1 MTVTING
8 ATGITQPADNL
19 VGSSSGTVTV
29 QPAAAA
35 GTWTFTLPTNAGS
48 SGYVLQTD
56 GAGVTTWAALTG
68 GGNVSSSG
76 TPTSGQV
83 AVWTGAATIQGQTTG
98 TGVVTALGVN
108 TGSSGAFVVNGGALG
123 TPSSGTLTNAT
134 GLPLTT
140 GVTGV
145 LPTANGGLG
154 ASISPTTAGNVIFTA
169 DGSVWSSTQKIVRG
183 TSVSTATASFTAS
196 ISGTT
201 MTVTAVGSG
210 TIAVGQL
217 ITGTGVTAGTTITAL
232 GTGSGSTG
240 TYTVSASQTVASTT
254 ITIVGLDFTGIPS
267 WVKRIT
273 VMLNGVSV
281 SGASQ
286 IQVQIGS
293 GSITT
298 TGYTSA
304 ASNAQGTALA
314 VVTSSTGFTTGGAN
328 AANLHYTTFNIVNP
342 SGFIYQLFGNGN
354 INSAGTFSVYCAS
367 GTVTLSGAIDR
378 IRLTTVNGTDTFDA
392 GSVNIL
398 YE

>member
-98 TGVVTALGVN
+98 TGVVTAIGVN
-108 TGSSGAFVVNGGALG
+108 IGTAGSFLINGGVLG

-140 GVTGV
+140 GVTGL
-145 LPTANGGLG
+145 LPIANGGLA
-154 ASISPTTAGNVIFTA
+154 ASVSPTTAGNTIFST
-169 DGSVWSSTQKIVRG
+169 DGTTWSSTAKIVRG
-183 TSVSTATASFTAS
+183 TVVATT
-196 ISGTT
+196 SGTT
-201 MTVTAVGSG
+201 
-210 TIAVGQL
+210 I
-217 ITGTGVTAGTTITAL
+217 
-232 GTGSGSTG
+232 
-240 TYTVSASQTVASTT
+240 
-254 ITIVGLDFTGIPS
+254 DFTNIPS
-267 WVKRIT
+267 WVKRIS
-273 VMLNGVSV
+273 VMFLGVST
-281 SGASQ
+281 SGTSLVK
-286 IQVQIGS
+286 VQLGTS
-293 GSITT
+293 GGFVT
-298 TGYTSA
+298 TGYSGNYWGNVVLVASATGFAVGQNAYGPDGRTGLMTICNITSNTWVYSA
-304 ASNAQGTALA
+304 AISGSSN
-314 VVTSSTGFTTGGAN
+314 VDFT
-328 AANLHYTTFNIVNP
+328 V
-342 SGFIYQLFGNGN
+342 
-354 INSAGTFSVYCAS
+354 SAG
-367 GTVTLSGAIDR
+367 AIVLGGVFDR